1 MSIRVAAFAPALFV
15 ASSVLVST
23 PVLAVEPMVGAEL
36 TWTHIRVAGEA
47 FNPLGARVRLAL
59 GLTPDWEIGVL
70 GGSGIED
77 DSEVAV
83 STALGEFY
91 AGYVRYSASIDDD
104 ARLVLTA
111 GYGETTLDVTSAL
124 PGFPGEQTYSGVIY
138 GLSLQERL
146 SRHRDWIG
154 SLDFERW
161 YDDEGLTITTVS
173 YGFRY
178 AF

>member
-1 MSIRVAAFAPALFV
+1 MSLRVAAQAPALFLTG
-15 ASSVLVST
+15 AVLVAT
-23 PVLAVEPMVGAEL
+23 PAFAVEPMVGAEL
-36 TWTHIRVAGEA
+36 TWTHIRVAGET

-59 GLTPDWEIGVL
+59 GVTPEWEVGVL

-77 DSEVAV
+77 DSEVTV
-83 STALGEFY
+83 TTALGEFH
-91 AGYVRYSASIDDD
+91 AAYVRYSASIDDN
-104 ARLVLTA
+104 ARLVLTG
-111 GYGETTLDVTSAL
+111 GYGQTTLDVTSAL
-124 PGFPGEQTYSGVIY
+124 PGFPGEQTYSGLLY

-146 SRHRDWIG
+146 SRHRNWIG